1 MSEPLTLSIVAN
13 PDLVEIGQSTVL
25 TVGRSGGAE
34 LPQLHYDAPIA
45 GLTVG
50 QKLPGWSIS
59 GDGDAW
65 NRGTRSGQSA
75 LVADVSSQG
84 IGTSDLFRSFSPDY
98 RWSAR
103 IAGYAGND
111 GLRINGSL
119 VKPMYQTG
127 PYDITLTGDN
137 AFTLTIRAD
146 VGTDSSNITLLQI
159 TEYLPP
165 IFGDLT
171 VGLQPP
177 AGFVATPPIP
187 AAIFF
192 PAGIPTI
199 NLSPVA
205 LDKHG
210 TATVRATH
218 ADASADA
225 TDQVTVLARPAI
237 TSAVVD
243 PNGWTV
249 RVTWTRPVTASAS
262 QPATTIDRGDRTDPA
277 ELIHQSTTDNGT
289 TLVYQSTR
297 RVNADDIVSASIAV
311 STTAAGQTFAHP
323 AVTRTLT
330 NQSAVVRYKR
340 TASVASAATPAG
352 QSRYARKIATASAPL
367 GRIVFHR
374 SIRSS
379 AVTTAARPASIRGQS
394 DDRINTADSS
404 TGADNIITTLR
415 HPSLQSNATPE
426 AERHN
431 IRRPNASAQ
440 HSVSGPAAQRRILP
454 RIIRSSTVAAQST
467 PTHQRD
473 NNRRR
478 LAAVGAIASSDV
490 DSIATRR
497 RSSTVAAIA
506 GPASDRSYVI
516 RLSADADS
524 QAAADHSLTFA
535 RHSVINSVASPA
547 VGSGLILHNQSTAT
561 SRVGSQAARRI
572 LPQTKNASPA
582 SIASLSSDRTHHRI
596 RPAEQTAGLS
606 VNVERHHRIRRD
618 ATVTSSSRSIGGIV
632 NTTSRHSTTTTKLTP
647 SAEHRLVAKIR
658 RQSVAATRS
667 QAYAERSLTF
677 FLRGEGEPATVVSPQ
692 VDRKHYKFLQSQP
705 TTQSSQYGDRHHR
718 IVRGSVVTTR
728 LRNSERDIIVRRSHV
743 ATAAGPVAERRI
755 IAYRQ
760 TIVTTLSDNGRPRI
774 VREIRLRW
782 LDVILP
788 HLPLHRSMI
797 VVQLDMGVPVVDP
810 RPVVTVAG
818 TGEPVPAWQRQS
830 GKTDRLKLLIQPP
843 VSDPPADLILMT
855 SDYAP

>member
-25 TVGRSGGAE
+25 TVGRSGGAD
-34 LPQLHYDAPIA
+34 LPNLHYDAPIA
-45 GLTVG
+45 GLNVG
-50 QKLPGWSIS
+50 QYLPGWSITGNAS
-59 GDGDAW
+59 AW
-65 NRGTRSGQSA
+65 TRGTRLGQSA
-75 LVADVSSQG
+75 LVAGVPNQGSAFSQIARPFAPG
-84 IGTSDLFRSFSPDY
+84 Y

-103 IAGYAGND
+103 IAGYAGDD

-127 PYDITLTGDN
+127 PYDITLTGED
-137 AFTLTIRAD
+137 AFALTIRAD
-146 VGTDSSNITLLQI
+146 VGTDSSNITLLQV
-159 TEYLPP
+159 TEYRAA

-187 AAIFF
+187 ATVVI
-192 PAGIPTI
+192 PAGASTT

-237 TSAVVD
+237 TSAIVD

-262 QPATTIDRGDRTDPA
+262 RPATTIDRGDRTDPA
-277 ELIHQSTTDNGT
+277 ELIYQSTPDNGT

-323 AVTRTLT
+323 SISRTLT

-352 QSRYARKIATASAPL
+352 QLRYAKKVATTSAPV
-367 GRIVFHR
+367 GRIVFRR

-379 AVTTAARPASIRGQS
+379 AVTTAARPASIRGQA
-394 DDRINTADSS
+394 DDQANTADSS
-404 TGADNIITTLR
+404 TGADDIITTLR
-415 HPSLQSNATPE
+415 HPALQSNATPE
-426 AERHN
+426 AERRN
-431 IRRPNASAQ
+431 IRRPNAAAQ
-440 HSVSGPAAQRRILP
+440 HSITGPAAERRILP

-467 PTHQRD
+467 PTHLRGND
-473 NNRRR
+473 RRR
-478 LAAVGAIASSDV
+478 LAAAGAIASPDV

-497 RSSTVAAIA
+497 RSSAVATIA

-535 RHSVINSVASPA
+535 RHSVINSVASPD
-547 VGSGLILHNQSTAT
+547 VGSSLVLQHQSTAT
-561 SRVGSQAARRI
+561 AHVGSQAARRNR
-572 LPQTKNASPA
+572 PQIKNASPS
-582 SIASLSSDRTHHRI
+582 SIASLSSDRTQHRF
-596 RPAEQTAGLS
+596 RPAEQTADLS
-606 VNVERHHRIRRD
+606 VNAKRHHRIRRD
-618 ATVTSSSRSIGGIV
+618 ATTTSSSRSVGRII

-692 VDRKHYKFLQSQP
+692 VDRKHHKFLQSQP
-705 TTQSSQYGDRHHR
+705 TTRSSQYGDRHHR

-728 LRNSERDIIVRRSHV
+728 LRNSERDIIVRRSQV
-743 ATAAGPVAERRI
+743 ATVASPVAERRI
-755 IAYRQ
+755 MTSRQ
-760 TIVTTLSDNGRPRI
+760 AIVTTLSDNGRPRI

-788 HLPLHRSMI
+788 HLPLHRSII
-797 VVQLDMGVPVVDP
+797 VVQLDMGAPVVDP

-843 VSDPPADLILMT
+843 VSDPPADLILIT